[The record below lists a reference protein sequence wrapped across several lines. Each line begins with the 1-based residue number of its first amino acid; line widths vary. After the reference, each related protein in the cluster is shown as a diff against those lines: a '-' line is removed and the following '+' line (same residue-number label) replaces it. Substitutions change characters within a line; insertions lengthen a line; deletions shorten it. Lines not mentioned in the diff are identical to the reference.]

1 MRVISLNVATPRL
14 ITWRG
19 ETFST
24 GIFKQP
30 VQDAGKVRLRKLN
43 FDGDRQADLTVHGG
57 PLKAV
62 YAYPSEH
69 YPLWRD
75 ELAEDDEA
83 QTVLKTWG
91 AFGENLTTEGM
102 TEDNV
107 QIGDQFRIG
116 SALVMAVQPRQPCFK
131 LAAKFDRDD
140 VIDRMMENGRS
151 GIYFSVLEEGD
162 VQAGDEITRVAGRES
177 SVSVAEVN
185 RLISSDRLNVG
196 LLRRASQVDELPEG
210 YLRRFRS
217 RLAQLER

>member
-19 ETFST
+19 ESFTT

-30 VQDAGKVRLRKLN
+30 VEGKVRLRKLN
-43 FDGDRQADLTVHGG
+43 FEGDRQADLSVHGG

-69 YPLWRD
+69 YPLWQR
-75 ELAEDDEA
+75 ELGDDENA
-83 QTVLKTWG
+83 ASILHVWG

-102 TEDNV
+102 TEENV

-116 SALVMAVQPRQPCFK
+116 TALLMAVQPRQPCFK
-131 LAAKFDRDD
+131 LAAKFDSDD
-140 VIDRMMENGRS
+140 MIDRMMENGRS
-151 GIYFSVLEEGD
+151 GIYFSVVEEGD
-162 VQAGDEITRVAGRES
+162 VQTGDEITRVGGRES
-177 SVSVAEVN
+177 SVTVAEVN
-185 RLISSDRLNVG
+185 RLISSDRLNVE
-196 LLRRASQVDELPEG
+196 LLRRAAAVTELPEA

-217 RLAQLER
+217 RLAQLNR